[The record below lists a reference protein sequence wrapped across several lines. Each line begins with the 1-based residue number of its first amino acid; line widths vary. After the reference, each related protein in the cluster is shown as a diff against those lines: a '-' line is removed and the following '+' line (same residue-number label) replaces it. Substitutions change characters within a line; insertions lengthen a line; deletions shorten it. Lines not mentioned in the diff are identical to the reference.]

1 VERLRFVT
9 KNEPRT
15 NNLLIGCAV
24 LNAAL
29 VAINF
34 LWLHRPIYIWL
45 GPALSL
51 IAYVLTLRTGCPGY
65 AELGPA
71 GLFLSLK
78 QALIP
83 YESIVS
89 ILPQSSGLDGFVVRT
104 QEGKRFAITV
114 TDDERFLTEV
124 SKRCTLLER
133 GDSGLLIPGA
143 PQFTT
148 F

>member
-1 VERLRFVT
+1 M
-9 KNEPRT
+9 NH
-15 NNLLIGCAV
+15 LLAGCAV
-24 LNAAL
+24 LNAGL

-34 LWLHRPIYIWL
+34 LWLHRPGYISL

-51 IAYVLTLRTGCPGY
+51 IAYILTLRNGRPGY
-65 AELGPA
+65 AEFGPA
-71 GLFLSLK
+71 GLYIGLK

-89 ILPQSSGLDGFVVRT
+89 ILPQSSGTDGLVIRT

-114 TDDERFLTEV
+114 TDDDRFLAEL
-124 SKRCTLLER
+124 SKHCPLLER
-133 GDSGLLIPGA
+133 RDSGLLIPGA